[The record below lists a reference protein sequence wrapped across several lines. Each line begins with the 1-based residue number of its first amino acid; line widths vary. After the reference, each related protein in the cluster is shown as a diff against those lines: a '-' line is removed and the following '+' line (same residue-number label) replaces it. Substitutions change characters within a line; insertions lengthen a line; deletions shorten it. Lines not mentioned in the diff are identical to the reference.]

1 MYYIAIY
8 RAEVPAGAKSWEQL
22 EEICFSPWH
31 TLGFCDTSF
40 PSMLFHKVKSA
51 QSPTG

>member
-8 RAEVPAGAKSWEQL
+8 RAEVPAGASPGNL
-22 EEICFSPWH
+22 EEICFSPRH
-31 TLGFCDTSF
+31 RLGFCDTSF